1 MTGLWWWI
9 DRWRTSAAFREMTL
23 EEQGAYRNL
32 LDEASLN
39 GGVLSRDERVLA
51 KACGDATR
59 WPEVRPNVLKK
70 FYLTPEGWRNP
81 ALDGVL
87 HETQRRQAKQAAYR
101 AGHGGRGN
109 ATGNDRGNAAGNARG
124 NKRGNGAGN
133 KP

>member
-1 MTGLWWWI
+1 MRMTGLWWWI

-59 WPEVRPNVLKK
+59 WPAVRATVLKK
-70 FYLTPEGWRNP
+70 FYLSAEGWRNP

-87 HETQRRQAKQAAYR
+87 HESRRRAAKQAAYR
-101 AGHGGRGN
+101 QGAGNGAGN
-109 ATGNDRGNAAGNARG
+109 ARGNAAGNKRS